1 MILALLILILLAG
14 AIISA
19 FASKLHNAL
28 PKIVA
33 LLVLG
38 LDAVILLGFWNLSSF
53 PLLFKNNA
61 GWMLDYKMQWIPAL
75 GITIHLALDG
85 LSYIMILLT
94 IAMGFIS
101 VLVSPKT
108 DKEGFYYFNTLLMIA
123 GVTGIFLALDLF
135 LFFFFWEMMLVPLYL
150 LMIMFGKSGNQKTS
164 LKFLI
169 YTQLSGL
176 ILLISILALYF
187 IHGKATGLYSFD
199 YNDFLGFSM
208 GIKTASLLM
217 LGFLVAF
224 LVKLPVIPFHGWLP
238 ASFKDA
244 PLSAVFTGLL
254 IKTGAYGIIRFAVP
268 LFQESSKYFAGAA
281 FVIGIITILYGAFI
295 AFTKDDLREIAAYSS
310 ISHMGF
316 ILLGIY
322 AFNQISWQGVVVQ
335 MIVSGVSSGA
345 LLIIA
350 SSLLKRTGTCNISQ
364 LGGLW
369 EKVPVLSGI
378 GTFIAMASLGLP
390 GTGNFIAE
398 FLILSGTFKVSI
410 FITIIASIGLVAGA
424 AYSLRIIQKIFVGNK
439 NTEYKMHDF
448 SWIEKISVGALIV
461 ITLWIGIKP
470 QPILNR
476 SKAVVEKILNM
487 PIPQKEEPIK
497 LKSNE
502 SLVESEHF

>member
-1 MILALLILILLAG
+1 
-14 AIISA
+14 
-19 FASKLHNAL
+19 
-28 PKIVA
+28 
-33 LLVLG
+33 
-38 LDAVILLGFWNLSSF
+38 
-53 PLLFKNNA
+53 
-61 GWMLDYKMQWIPAL
+61 
-75 GITIHLALDG
+75 
-85 LSYIMILLT
+85 
-94 IAMGFIS
+94 
-101 VLVSPKT
+101 
-108 DKEGFYYFNTLLMIA
+108 
-123 GVTGIFLALDLF
+123 
-135 LFFFFWEMMLVPLYL
+135 
-150 LMIMFGKSGNQKTS
+150 
-164 LKFLI
+164 
-169 YTQLSGL
+169 
-176 ILLISILALYF
+176 
-187 IHGKATGLYSFD
+187 
-199 YNDFLGFSM
+199 
-208 GIKTASLLM
+208 M

-268 LFQESSKYFAGAA
+268 LFQESSKYFADAA

-335 MIVSGVSSGA
+335 MIASGVSTSA

-439 NTEYKMHDF
+439 NAEYEMHDF

-461 ITLWIGIKP
+461 ITLWIGVKP

-476 SKAVVEKILNM
+476 SKAVIEKILNM

-502 SLVESEHF
+502 ALVESEHF